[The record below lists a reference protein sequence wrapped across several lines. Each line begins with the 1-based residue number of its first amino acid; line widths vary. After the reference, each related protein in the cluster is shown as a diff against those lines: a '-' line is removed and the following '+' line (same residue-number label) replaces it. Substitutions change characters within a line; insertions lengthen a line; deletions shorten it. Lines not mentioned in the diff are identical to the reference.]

1 MPYFSQLQ
9 LSASIIYQPALCINQ
24 HCVSANIVYQP
35 TLCISQ
41 HCVSA
46 NIQPPP
52 TALEQCLTTQ
62 VRMLRYL
69 STVSS
74 IWFVFELSLSCSHE
88 LQVAQRDAQS
98 ETWVVFEHWTNIK
111 FSPRYYF
118 FCFSNI
124 YAHWHYTSWLS

>member
-1 MPYFSQLQ
+1 M
-9 LSASIIYQPALCINQ
+9 
-24 HCVSANIVYQP
+24 YQP

-74 IWFVFELSLSCSHE
+74 IWFVFELSLSCSHG
-88 LQVAQRDAQS
+88 LQVTQRDAQS
-98 ETWVVFEHWTNIK
+98 ETWVVFEHWTKISS
-111 FSPRYYF
+111 FRQDTISFVLATYMP
-118 FCFSNI
+118 I
-124 YAHWHYTSWLS
+124 GIIQLL